1 MKKLAL
7 LFVALCFSLVAVGG
21 AGAALVV
28 DQHQDT
34 YSGHWL
40 NMGYASPLGQEFV
53 PDVSNL
59 AAVELYVNLNSG
71 TSGPELSVNI
81 REETI
86 TGDIL
91 ATGAIDST
99 VQGWNLVTLDDY
111 AWLEVGSLYVI
122 QFISTSPNGVCLAGD
137 YYEDGAYIFQGT
149 PKASGTDLSF
159 RTYYDDTATVPVPAA
174 VWLLGSGLLG
184 LIGIRRK
191 NS

>member
-1 MKKLAL
+1 MKKGMML
-7 LFVALCFSLVAVGG
+7 LVVLCFLLVTAGG
-21 AGAALVV
+21 ASAALIV
-28 DQHQDT
+28 DQHQDA

-59 AAVELYVNLNSG
+59 AAVDLYVNLNSG

-91 ATGAIDST
+91 ASGTIDST

-111 AWLEVGSLYVI
+111 AWLDVGSLYVI
-122 QFISTSPNGVCLAGD
+122 QFISTSPNGVCLTGD
-137 YYEDGAYIFQGT
+137 NYADGAYIFQGT

-159 RTYYDDTATVPVPAA
+159 HTYYDDTASVPIPGAA
-174 VWLLGSGLLG
+174 WLLGSGLLG
-184 LIGIRRK
+184 LVGIRRR
-191 NS
+191 N